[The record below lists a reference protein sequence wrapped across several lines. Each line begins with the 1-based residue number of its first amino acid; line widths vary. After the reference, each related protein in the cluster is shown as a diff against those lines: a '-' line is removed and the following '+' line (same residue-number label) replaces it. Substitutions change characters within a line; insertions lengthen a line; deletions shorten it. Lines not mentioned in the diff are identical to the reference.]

1 LDVRTRR
8 AKIVLIIVNKL
19 IPWRSHFYP
28 KLNWYNAS
36 WPALTPDIWNRRI
49 RRATGTS
56 LQDSQF
62 IQILLPSTS
71 STNHQPSATML
82 RKSFFVLAAVSS
94 CCYAQQ
100 SAADVTTGLDS
111 IAQSLSD
118 ITTLVKAVSTTEEAR
133 VGSTERSVSLT
144 QQLTMTLSGH
154 AQHVPRRHRGR
165 GRLQ

>member
-1 LDVRTRR
+1 
-8 AKIVLIIVNKL
+8 
-19 IPWRSHFYP
+19 
-28 KLNWYNAS
+28 
-36 WPALTPDIWNRRI
+36 
-49 RRATGTS
+49 
-56 LQDSQF
+56 
-62 IQILLPSTS
+62 
-71 STNHQPSATML
+71 ML